1 MTIKELR
8 KRTGLSQSKFA
19 ERFSL
24 NLRTLQS
31 WESNDYRQAPRLVIN
46 LISEIL
52 DMQDMKGEENVQE
65 KN

>member
-46 LISEIL
+46 LVSEIL